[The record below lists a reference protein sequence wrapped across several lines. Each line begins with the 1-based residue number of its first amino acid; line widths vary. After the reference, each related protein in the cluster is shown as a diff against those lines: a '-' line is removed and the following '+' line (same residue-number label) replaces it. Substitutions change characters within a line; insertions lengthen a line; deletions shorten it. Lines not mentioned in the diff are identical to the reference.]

1 MENKLRGIIISS
13 FLSTDEK
20 NELLDYLEEL
30 LEKAWKYDELD

>member
-1 MENKLRGIIISS
+1 MENKLRGVIVTS

-20 NELLDYLEEL
+20 NELLNYLEEL